1 MPAAKLIKLDT
12 LGYYDAKLKL
22 FLTNNYAELSDLP
35 VVPTT
40 VSSFTNDAGYQT
52 ASDVST
58 AINTAISGI
67 SGITFQI
74 VQQLPATGDPGT
86 IYLVLASQSATGDIY
101 DEWIYINNAWEK
113 IGTTAV
119 DLTDYTTWD
128 STNEELEVNGTAI
141 YCFATNAEIDNLFNV

>member
-12 LGYYDAKLKL
+12 LSYYDAKLKL
-22 FLTNNYAELSDLP
+22 FLTNTYATQSSIP

-67 SGITFQI
+67 TGITFEI
-74 VQQLPATGDPGT
+74 VQVLPQTGDPGT
-86 IYLVLASQSATGDIY
+86 IYLILASQGATGDIY

-119 DLTDYTTWD
+119 DLSTYTQWD

-141 YCFATNAEIDNLFNV
+141 YQFAANADIDNLFT

>member
-22 FLTNNYAELSDLP
+22 FLVNNYAAISDIP

-67 SGITFQI
+67 TGISFEI
-74 VQQLPATGDPGT
+74 VQVLPATGDAGT
-86 IYLVLASQSATGDIY
+86 IYLVLSSSGSTGDIY
-101 DEWIYINNAWEK
+101 DEWIYINNSWEK

-141 YCFATNAEIDNLFNV
+141 YCFATNAEIDNLFS

>member
-1 MPAAKLIKLDT
+1 MSAAKLIKLDT

-22 FLTNNYAELSDLP
+22 YLANNFAELSDLP

-67 SGITFQI
+67 TGISFEI
-74 VQQLPATGDPGT
+74 VQALPATGDPGT
-86 IYLVLASQSATGDIY
+86 IYLILSSSGATGDIY

-113 IGTTAV
+113 IGSTAV

-128 STNEELEVNGTAI
+128 STNEELECNGTAI
-141 YCFATNAEIDNLFNV
+141 YCFATNAEIDNLFA

>member
-1 MPAAKLIKLDT
+1 MSAAKLIKLDT

-22 FLTNNYAELSDLP
+22 YLANNFAELSDLP

-40 VSSFTNDAGYQT
+40 VSSFTNDAGYQN
-52 ASDVST
+52 ASQVSA

-67 SGITFQI
+67 TGISFEI
-74 VQQLPATGDPGT
+74 VQALPQTGDPGT
-86 IYLVLASQSATGDIY
+86 IYLILASSGATGDIY

-113 IGTTAV
+113 IGSTAV

-128 STNEELEVNGTAI
+128 STNEELECNGTAI
-141 YCFATNAEIDNLFNV
+141 YCFATNAEIDNLFT

>member
-22 FLTNNYAELSDLP
+22 FLSNNYAELSDIP
-35 VVPTT
+35 VVPST

-58 AINTAISGI
+58 AINTAIAGITGI
-67 SGITFQI
+67 SFEI
-74 VQQLPATGDPGT
+74 VQVLPATGDAGT
-86 IYLVLASQSATGDIY
+86 IYLILSSSGATGDIY
-101 DEWIYINNAWEK
+101 DEYIYINNAWEK

-119 DLTDYTTWD
+119 DLSTYTQWD
-128 STNEELEVNGTAI
+128 SQNEELEVNGTAI
-141 YCFATNAEIDNLFNV
+141 YCFAVNADIDNLFS

>member
-22 FLTNNYAELSDLP
+22 FLTNNYAAVSDIP

-40 VSSFTNDAGYQT
+40 VSSFTNDAGYQN
-52 ASDVST
+52 ASQVSE

-67 SGITFQI
+67 TGISFEI
-74 VQQLPATGDPGT
+74 VQALPATGDPGT
-86 IYLVLASQSATGDIY
+86 IYLMLSSSGAPGDIY
-101 DEWIYINNAWEK
+101 DEYIYINNAWEK

-119 DLTDYTTWD
+119 DLSTYTQWD
-128 STNEELEVNGTAI
+128 SQNEELEVNGTAI
-141 YCFATNAEIDNLFNV
+141 YCFAVNADIDLLFN

>member
-22 FLTNNYAELSDLP
+22 FLSNTYATPSDIP
-35 VVPTT
+35 TVPTT

-67 SGITFQI
+67 TGISFEI

-86 IYLVLASQSATGDIY
+86 IYLVPAGQSVTGDIY
-101 DEWIYINNAWEK
+101 AEWIYLNNTWEK

-128 STNEELEVNGTAI
+128 STNEELECNGAAI
-141 YCFATNAEIDNLFNV
+141 YCFATNAEIDNLFA

>member
-12 LGYYDAKLKL
+12 LSYYDAKLKL
-22 FLTNNYAELSDLP
+22 FLANNYAELSDLP

-40 VSSFTNDAGYQT
+40 VSSFTNDAGYQN
-52 ASDVST
+52 ASQVSE

-67 SGITFQI
+67 TGISFEI
-74 VQQLPATGDPGT
+74 VQALPATGDPGT
-86 IYLVLASQSATGDIY
+86 IYLMLSSSGATGDIY
-101 DEWIYINNAWEK
+101 DEYIYINNAWEK

-128 STNEELEVNGTAI
+128 STNEELECNGTAI
-141 YCFATNAEIDNLFNV
+141 YCFATNAEIDNLFA

>member
-22 FLTNNYAELSDLP
+22 YLANNFAELSDLP

-40 VSSFTNDAGYQT
+40 VSSFTNDSGYQT
-52 ASDVST
+52 ASDVSS
-58 AINTAISGI
+58 AINSAIAGITGI
-67 SGITFQI
+67 SFEI
-74 VQQLPATGDPGT
+74 VQVLPATGDPGT
-86 IYLVLASQSATGDIY
+86 IYLILASSGATGDIY

-113 IGTTAV
+113 IGSTAV

-128 STNEELEVNGTAI
+128 STNEELECNGTAI
-141 YCFATNAEIDNLFNV
+141 YCFATNAEIDNMFT